1 MITIHLVDDSTL
13 IRVLRR
19 RSVYDDV
26 MKGSYKCFYLWK
38 ADNGISDIGGMFER
52 WEA

>member
-1 MITIHLVDDSTL
+1 MIAIHLVDDSTL

-19 RSVYDDV
+19 RNVYGDV

-38 ADNGISDIGGMFER
+38 ADKWYKCYWWDV
-52 WEA
+52 